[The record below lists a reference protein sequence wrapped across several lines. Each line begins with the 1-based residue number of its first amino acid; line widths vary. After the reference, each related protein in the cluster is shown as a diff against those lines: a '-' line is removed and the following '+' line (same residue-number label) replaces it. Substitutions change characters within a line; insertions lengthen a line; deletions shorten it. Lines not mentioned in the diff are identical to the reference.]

1 MMQVMAVALSES
13 ASEADQARAVE
24 GQEATDM
31 LRAKQLSLSMAAS
44 SGAAE
49 ALSFKLWDTDWCVS
63 PECRMGPGL
72 TAVAAADPEGWKEL
86 AHGLQ
91 R

>member
-1 MMQVMAVALSES
+1 MILKAVLLTPHAMMQVMAVALSES

-44 SGAAE
+44 GGAAE

-63 PECRMGPGL
+63 PACMS
-72 TAVAAADPEGWKEL
+72 W
-86 AHGLQ
+86 
-91 R
+91 

>member
-44 SGAAE
+44 GGAAE
-49 ALSFKLWDTDWCVS
+49 ALSFKLWDTDWC
-63 PECRMGPGL
+63 GPSQCM
-72 TAVAAADPEGWKEL
+72 W
-86 AHGLQ
+86 

>member
-1 MMQVMAVALSES
+1 MAVALSES
-13 ASEADQARAVE
+13 ASEADQARAEE

-49 ALSFKLWDTDWCVS
+49 ALSFKLWDTDWCVA
-63 PECRMGPGL
+63 PQHM
-72 TAVAAADPEGWKEL
+72 W
-86 AHGLQ
+86 
-91 R
+91 